1 MASLP
6 SMTSRKSRWNS
17 RQLSRGQP
25 YVSHLKILNATILPI
40 TPGPERYKVAY
51 DLYTEIV
58 YRTTSIPGD
67 DRHWIS
73 AVEARR
79 FRVSRVRSM
88 EEDQGL
94 QLVTQVERESWPS
107 LMIEVECSETQ
118 ELLHLDAEW
127 WLFNSESRTRLV
139 IIATISRDPF
149 RLRIKCWK
157 MGLDE

>member
-1 MASLP
+1 
-6 SMTSRKSRWNS
+6 
-17 RQLSRGQP
+17 
-25 YVSHLKILNATILPI
+25 
-40 TPGPERYKVAY
+40 
-51 DLYTEIV
+51 
-58 YRTTSIPGD
+58 
-67 DRHWIS
+67 
-73 AVEARR
+73 
-79 FRVSRVRSM
+79 M